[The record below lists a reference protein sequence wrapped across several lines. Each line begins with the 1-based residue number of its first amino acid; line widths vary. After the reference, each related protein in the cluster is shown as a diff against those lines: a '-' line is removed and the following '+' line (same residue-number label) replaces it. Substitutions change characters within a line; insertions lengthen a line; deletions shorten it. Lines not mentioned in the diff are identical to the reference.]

1 MSRKSRRN
9 KKKFSKI
16 KKRISKA
23 NKKPRYRKTRRK
35 RGGGEMSKSEGTA
48 FRQQYGDAAF
58 EDEMSRRNKEA
69 NKPDADHDKRAKKQ
83 EIRRNMVAKKLKL
96 EVLKDIAETHSD
108 PTTREV
114 AKEVAAKAQKPKGRF
129 FGLF

>member
-1 MSRKSRRN
+1 
-9 KKKFSKI
+9 
-16 KKRISKA
+16 
-23 NKKPRYRKTRRK
+23 
-35 RGGGEMSKSEGTA
+35 MSKSEGTA